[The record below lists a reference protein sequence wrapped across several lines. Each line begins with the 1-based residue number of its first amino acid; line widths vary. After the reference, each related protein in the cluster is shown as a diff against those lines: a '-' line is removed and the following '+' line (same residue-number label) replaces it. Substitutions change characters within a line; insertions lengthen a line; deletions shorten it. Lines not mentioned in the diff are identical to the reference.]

1 MEKWEAQ
8 EIAEELDREL
18 ALRHGIHDS
27 DDLPEE
33 EEDDL
38 LPFVET
44 LEVVKVDRCEGC
56 GFLASVC
63 RCHLTVSQRRARL
76 VRELG

>member
-1 MEKWEAQ
+1 MERWEAR
-8 EIAEELDREL
+8 EMAEELDREL

-27 DDLPEE
+27 DDLPED
-33 EEDDL
+33 DDL

-44 LEVVKVDRCEGC
+44 LEVVKVVRCDDC
-56 GFLASVC
+56 GYLVSVC
-63 RCHLTVSQRRARL
+63 QCTPQQVRARL

>member
-1 MEKWEAQ
+1 MEWFEAQ
-8 EIAEELDREL
+8 EILDELAEELDN
-18 ALRHGIHDS
+18 RHGVNDS
-27 DDLPEE
+27 DDLPED
-33 EEDDL
+33 DDL

-56 GFLASVC
+56 GFLSSVC
-63 RCHLTVSQRRARL
+63 RCHLTLSQRRARL